1 MDFANFDDWKFLDFH
16 SELNGMFSAFPTGL
30 MTDFFVLFIGCL
42 GFGFLLATFLH
53 LISYGVFK
61 AFSLIN
67 TIKH

>member
-1 MDFANFDDWKFLDFH
+1 MNFANFNDWLYF
-16 SELNGMFSAFPTGL
+16 NFSASSDMLNPIPSAL

-42 GFGFLLATFLH
+42 GFGFLFATFLN